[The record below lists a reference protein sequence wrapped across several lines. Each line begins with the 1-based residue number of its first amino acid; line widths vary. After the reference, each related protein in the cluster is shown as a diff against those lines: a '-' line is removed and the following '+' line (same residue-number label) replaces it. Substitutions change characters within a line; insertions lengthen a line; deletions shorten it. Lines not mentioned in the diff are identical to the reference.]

1 MRVLATAVIGLV
13 LTGWSPCAPAAEIPP
28 ERPGNPLWAIPIETL
43 TATRER
49 PIFSPSRRPPP
60 STEVAALPP
69 PPPPPAAPSAPV
81 QPPLTLIGTIVNASG
96 GYGIFLDQATN
107 TVMRL
112 KTGEDHD
119 GWILRT
125 VSMRDA
131 MLQKDRSTAVLT
143 LPGHDSGPAPP
154 HPDASAA
161 PPGVRAAGV
170 PNAAAPAES
179 KRPPKPKLVPYPDH

>member
-1 MRVLATAVIGLV
+1 MRRLSKAVIGLV
-13 LTGWSPCAPAAEIPP
+13 LGGWAAAAPATGNPP
-28 ERPGNPLWAIPIETL
+28 GQRGNPLWTIPIETL

-69 PPPPPAAPSAPV
+69 PPPPPPAPSAPT

-143 LPGHDSGPAPP
+143 LPGHVSEPAPRL
-154 HPDASAA
+154 PDASA
-161 PPGVRAAGV
+161 PLPGVRAAGV
-170 PNAAAPAES
+170 SNAGASAGS
-179 KRPPKPKLVPYPDH
+179 KRPPKPKLEPYPDH

>member
-1 MRVLATAVIGLV
+1 M
-13 LTGWSPCAPAAEIPP
+13 
-28 ERPGNPLWAIPIETL
+28 
-43 TATRER
+43 
-49 PIFSPSRRPPP
+49 
-60 STEVAALPP
+60 PP

-81 QPPLTLIGTIVNASG
+81 LPPLTLIGTIVNASG

-143 LPGHDSGPAPP
+143 LPGHDSEPAPRL
-154 HPDASAA
+154 PDASAP

-170 PNAAAPAES
+170 PNAGSPPAGS
-179 KRPPKPKLVPYPDH
+179 KRPPKPKLEPYPDH

>member
-1 MRVLATAVIGLV
+1 MRALAQAVIGLV
-13 LTGWSPCAPAAEIPP
+13 LSGWVAEAPAAGNPSEQ
-28 ERPGNPLWAIPIETL
+28 RGNPLWAIPIETL
-43 TATRER
+43 GATRER

-81 QPPLTLIGTIVNASG
+81 LPPLTLIGTIVNASG

-143 LPGHDSGPAPP
+143 LPGHDAEPAPRL
-154 HPDASAA
+154 PDASAPA
-161 PPGVRAAGV
+161 PGARAASV
-170 PNAAAPAES
+170 PNTGAPAGS
-179 KRPPKPKLVPYPDH
+179 KRPPKPKLEPYPDH